1 MSQRADRD
9 ELTLLL
15 ARAFDRA
22 WSRYYRSGRTV
33 FVAKAIARS
42 SLAAHL
48 IKLAK
53 VGLRDEVVLAED
65 GVRHLVSMT
74 PSSWGEVRIE
84 SAGAKFVRP
93 WRVRTDRLR
102 FPID

>member
-22 WSRYYRSGRTV
+22 WSRYYRPGRTI
-33 FVAKAIARS
+33 FVAKATARS

-53 VGLRDEVVLAED
+53 EGARDEAVLAED

-74 PSSWGEVRIE
+74 PPSWGEVRINNA
-84 SAGAKFVRP
+84 SAKLVRP

-102 FPID
+102 SPID